1 MSRTVRVLRAELAWL
16 ARSRVAWLGIVTL
29 LALSGIAAL
38 SSTAHVADERAQR
51 EAQQQASDAAFDGQP
66 NRHPHRMVHYGT
78 YAHRPLG
85 PLAAFDPGT
94 DPFTGTLVYLEG
106 HRQNSATF
114 SAARASSSLIRFGQL
129 TPAFVLQVLLPLLLV
144 FLGFQ
149 TIAREREAGTLQ
161 QLRAHGAGAGEIVL
175 GKALAL
181 GLVAALALLPAAA
194 SLAGAAGAGAH
205 PGDGVAAI
213 GLLLGHATWLAAWT
227 VAIVAVSALAPSGRT
242 ALLVLVSAWLLIV
255 VLVPRGAAAAAE
267 HLAPLPSRAATDLL
281 IQQQLRT
288 IGDSHDADDPY
299 FEAFKRRTLAQYG
312 VDRVEDLPFNYRG
325 RLAREGEAL
334 TSRLF
339 VAHAQATADLQRAQ
353 VRVLDGFAALS
364 PMLALRRL
372 STAAAGTDLENH
384 LRFLAQAEQ
393 HRYAMVQSLN
403 LLHERA
409 LSHADDAARSRDANA
424 ERRTRVDAANWSR
437 VPDFRFEPASAAE
450 RLGAAASA
458 AAWLAAWC
466 AAILALGV
474 VAVRRL
480 QAASS

>member
-1 MSRTVRVLRAELAWL
+1 MSRTVRVWRAELTWL
-16 ARSRVAWLGIVTL
+16 ARSRVALLGIATL
-29 LALSGIAAL
+29 LALSAIAAL

-51 EAQQQASDAAFDGQP
+51 AAQQQASDDAFDSQP

-85 PLAAFDPGT
+85 SLAAFDPGT

-149 TIAREREAGTLQ
+149 AITREREARTLV
-161 QLRAHGAGAGEIVL
+161 QLRAHGARARDIVL
-175 GKALAL
+175 GKSLAL
-181 GLVAALALLPAAA
+181 GLVAVVALLPAAA
-194 SLAGAAGAGAH
+194 SLASAAGAGTQ
-205 PGDGVAAI
+205 PGDTLAA
-213 GLLLGHATWLAAWT
+213 GSLLLGHAAWLAAWT

-242 ALLVLVSAWLLIV
+242 ALLVLVSAWVLIV
-255 VLVPRGAAAAAE
+255 VLVPRGASAAAE
-267 HLAPLPSRAATDLL
+267 HLVPLPSRAATDLV
-281 IQQQLRT
+281 IQQQLRA

-299 FEAFKRRTLAQYG
+299 FEAFKQRTLARYG
-312 VDRVEDLPFNYRG
+312 VARVEDLPFNYRG

-339 VAHAQATADLQRAQ
+339 VRHAEASAALQRAQ
-353 VRVLDGFAALS
+353 VRMLDGFAALS

-372 STAAAGTDLENH
+372 SMAAAGTDLENH
-384 LRFLAQAEQ
+384 LRFLAQAER

-409 LSHADDAARSRDANA
+409 LSHADDAARSRDVDA
-424 ERRTRVDAANWSR
+424 ERRTRVDAAHWSR
-437 VPDFRFEPASAAE
+437 VPDFRFVPATAGE
-450 RLGAAASA
+450 RLVAATPAI
-458 AAWLAAWC
+458 AWLAVWC
-466 AAILALGV
+466 TGAFVLAGVAI
-474 VAVRRL
+474 RRL
-480 QAASS
+480 QAAAS